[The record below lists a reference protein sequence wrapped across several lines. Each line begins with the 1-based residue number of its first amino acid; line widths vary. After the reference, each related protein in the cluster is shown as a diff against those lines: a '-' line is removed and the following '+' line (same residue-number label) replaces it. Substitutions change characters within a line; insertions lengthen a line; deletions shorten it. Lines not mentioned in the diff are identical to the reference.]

1 MTHLRLNLTLSSD
14 KLIHNTTIFD
24 QRSLQLV
31 HLCLTNTSLDE
42 LSLEFGKD
50 LWMFSEAKG
59 FERMMDLK
67 LSHRCL
73 KS

>member
-1 MTHLRLNLTLSSD
+1 M
-14 KLIHNTTIFD
+14 
-24 QRSLQLV
+24 
-31 HLCLTNTSLDE
+31 NTSLDE

-50 LWMFSEAKG
+50 AWMFSEAKG